1 MLGGDTVLKLKG
13 KIILPSVFITALLV
27 ISLVLYTIIQFT
39 SYASRLVSERLH
51 ANANI
56 LRAQFNDAGEDTN
69 LAAAGAAAD
78 PGIIQAI
85 QERNTTEMVRILNDR
100 MQIDRVAFY
109 TVLDHEGIVWARTHN
124 PGQYGDP
131 MTQAYIGEVIR
142 THQSIL
148 SNEPGNNIRVSV
160 RTTAPIFE
168 SDGTLVGLMSVGVR
182 WDVYELIDDLKER
195 YNAEFTVFVGEEAI
209 NTTFKDGGHRIDE
222 STLSLPSEVA
232 PILLEQ
238 GQEYFGN
245 ININGTVYATFF
257 MPVFDFEG
265 QPFAVVSTSISQAA
279 IYDGIASL
287 IRGFI
292 AIGVIGL
299 VLAAAAMFY
308 LIAKSLKPL
317 DTLAKCANDVANGN
331 INININRQN
340 IARDEIGALTTNI
353 LDLVDVIGALVEDLT
368 KTYHEYIKVGDMHYT
383 IDSSKYQNSFR
394 EAIELINSLLTQKT
408 KDIEGMVIAIDNMR
422 NGDFEANVV
431 VEDWP
436 GEWAIMPKTMS
447 ELSTNLESV
456 KTEIGG
462 LVEAVVKGDLNF
474 KIDET
479 KYEGDWREIMA
490 GLNQIAEA
498 VYAPLRATELA
509 IAEMRLGNFDLEIID
524 SRITDGGVD
533 PNPENYNGTFKE
545 IMKSFETT
553 VATISSYINELEKVL
568 TQVSNGDLRNKI
580 EREYVG
586 SFDLIKYSVN
596 KIIGTLN
603 KTMSDISSASEQ
615 VLSGAKQMSISAQE
629 LANGAQEQASSV
641 QELNA
646 TIDLIG
652 QQTRQNA
659 DNAIE
664 ANELSN
670 ISTANAKEG
679 SESMNEMLAA
689 MTQIKE
695 SSGDISKIIKVIQD
709 IAFQTNLLALNAAVE
724 AARAGDH
731 GKGFSVVAEEVGNL
745 AGRSQESASETTALI
760 EASIN
765 RVENGSSIAESTSLT
780 LDRIVTNASEVSALI
795 SNISTAS
802 KEQAEAIEQVSN
814 GLVLISN
821 VTQSNSA
828 VSEQTAAASEELNSQ
843 AEVLQELVAHFKL

>member
-1 MLGGDTVLKLKG
+1 MFNLKLKG
-13 KIILPSVFITALLV
+13 KIVLPSICITVLLV
-27 ISLVLYTIIQFT
+27 IALVVYTVIQF
-39 SYASRLVSERLH
+39 SAYASLLVDERVR

-56 LRAQFNDAGEDTN
+56 LRAHFDDAGVDTN

-85 QERNTTEMVRILNDR
+85 QDRNTTEMVRILDDR
-100 MQIDRVAFY
+100 KQMDRVAFY

-131 MTQAYIGEVIR
+131 MTQAYIEEVIR
-142 THQSIL
+142 TQQSIL

-168 SDGTLVGLMSVGVR
+168 SDGSLVGLMSVGIR
-182 WDVYELIDDLKER
+182 WDVDELIDDLKER

-209 NTTFKDGGHRIDE
+209 NTTFSDNGHRIDV
-222 STLSLPSEVA
+222 STLSLPSEVV

-238 GQEYFGN
+238 GQEHFGTSY
-245 ININGTVYATFF
+245 INGVAFATFY

-292 AIGVIGL
+292 AIGAVGL
-299 VLAAAAMFY
+299 VLAAVAMFY
-308 LIAKSLKPL
+308 LIVKALKPL
-317 DTLAKCANDVANGN
+317 DSLAHCANEVAKGN

-340 IARDEIGALTTNI
+340 IVQDEIGSLTINV
-353 LDLVDVIGALVEDLT
+353 LDLVDVIKELVDDLS
-368 KTYHEYIKVGDMHYT
+368 KTYHEYMKVGDIYYT
-383 IDSSKYQNSFR
+383 IDSSKYQNSFK
-394 EAIELINSLLTQKT
+394 EAIELINSLLRQNT
-408 KDIEGMVIAIDNMR
+408 KDIEGMAIAIDKMK
-422 NGDFEANVV
+422 NGDFESNVV
-431 VEDWP
+431 IEEWP
-436 GEWAIMPKTMS
+436 GEWAILPKTMAA
-447 ELSTNLESV
+447 LSTNLESV

-462 LVEAVVKGDLNF
+462 LVEAAVVKGDLNF
-474 KIDET
+474 KIDEAR
-479 KYEGDWREIMA
+479 YEGGWREIMT
-490 GLNQIAEA
+490 GLNQIAKA
-498 VYAPLRATELA
+498 VYEPFRTIE
-509 IAEMRLGNFDLEIID
+509 IAVEEMQMGSFDIEKID
-524 SRITDGGVD
+524 SKITAEGLSA
-533 PNPENYNGTFKE
+533 NPENYNGTFKDT
-545 IMKSFETT
+545 IKSFDET
-553 VATISSYINELEKVL
+553 VIDISSYINELEKVL
-568 TQVSNGDLRNKI
+568 SQVADGDLCNKI

-586 SFDLIKYSVN
+586 SFDLIRHSVN
-596 KIIGTLN
+596 NIVGTLN
-603 KTMSDISSASEQ
+603 KTMSEISSASEQ
-615 VLSGAKQMSISAQE
+615 VLSGARQMSISAQE

-646 TIDLIG
+646 TIDMISH
-652 QQTRQNA
+652 QTRQNA
-659 DNAIE
+659 DSAIE

-679 SESMNEMLAA
+679 SESMNEMLIA
-689 MTQIKE
+689 MAQIKE
-695 SSGDISKIIKVIQD
+695 SSSDISKIIRVIQD

-760 EASIN
+760 EASIS
-765 RVENGSSIAESTSLT
+765 RVESGSSIAESTSLT
-780 LDRIVTNASEVSALI
+780 LDKIVANAREVSTLI
-795 SNISTAS
+795 NNISTAS
-802 KEQAEAIEQVSN
+802 EEQADAIAQVSN

-828 VSEQTAAASEELNSQ
+828 VSEETAAASQELNSQ
-843 AEVLQELVAHFKL
+843 AELLRELVSYFKL